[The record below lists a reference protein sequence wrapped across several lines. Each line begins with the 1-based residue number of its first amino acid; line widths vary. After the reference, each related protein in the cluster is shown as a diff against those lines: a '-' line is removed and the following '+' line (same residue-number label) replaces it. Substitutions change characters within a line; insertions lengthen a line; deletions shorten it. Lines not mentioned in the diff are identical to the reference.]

1 MMFGY
6 FWVTSSSRMP
16 QPGLAQAACLRA
28 LARHEGRVDAAID
41 SLLAGEDDNNP

>member
-1 MMFGY
+1 
-6 FWVTSSSRMP
+6 MP